1 MIMAQLHWLYEEAI
15 ILNKGSEEKV
25 TMGTGVY
32 IVQARISR
40 LVPNVL
46 PIQGNMA
53 RWREHCKTAMGPQII
68 NTELSYIVCNA

>member
-1 MIMAQLHWLYEEAI
+1 MLNIYNLLLIGTQLLGLLFYSILMIMAQLHWLYEEAI

-46 PIQGNMA
+46 PIQGNMI
-53 RWREHCKTAMGPQII
+53 K
-68 NTELSYIVCNA
+68 V